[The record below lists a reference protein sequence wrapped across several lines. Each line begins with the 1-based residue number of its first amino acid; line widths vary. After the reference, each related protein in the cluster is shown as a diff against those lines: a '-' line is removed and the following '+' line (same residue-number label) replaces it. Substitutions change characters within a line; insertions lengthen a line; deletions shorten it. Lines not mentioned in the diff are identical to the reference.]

1 MAETT
6 EIIMSVMF
14 MTIIASI
21 AATFLGGIICI
32 IKNEVT
38 CRNHLIISKAIADYH
53 VYLIRNGMYNP
64 NNEGVTYND
73 MEDYNVTLKRFWDWG
88 YKRILPPEKFEL
100 IKPFIRRGKA
110 VRNDLF

>member
-1 MAETT
+1 MAEII
-6 EIIMSVMF
+6 EIILSVIYI
-14 MTIIASI
+14 TILASI
-21 AATFLGGIICI
+21 GAMFLGCIICA

-38 CRNHLIISKAIADYH
+38 CRNHLIICNAIYEYR

-64 NNEGVTYND
+64 NNEGVTLND

-100 IKPFIRRGKA
+100 IKPFI
-110 VRNDLF
+110 